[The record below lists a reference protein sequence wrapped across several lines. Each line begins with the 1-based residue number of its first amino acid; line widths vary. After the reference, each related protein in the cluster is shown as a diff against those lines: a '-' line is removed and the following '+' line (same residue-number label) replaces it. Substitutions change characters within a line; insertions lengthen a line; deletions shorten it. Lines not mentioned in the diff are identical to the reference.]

1 MTVRKSISFTDPHDD
16 WLKSQISSGKYTS
29 DSEVVRDL
37 IRQQQEREDKFYA
50 LKAAI
55 QDGIDSGIS
64 DKQVPDI
71 MREVEARLRADGK
84 L

>member
-1 MTVRKSISFTDPHDD
+1 MTVRKSISFTEPHDN
-16 WLKSQISSGKYTS
+16 WLKAQIADGKYTS

-37 IRQQQEREDKFYA
+37 IRQQQEREDKFHA